1 MTPTRS
7 TIGSGSCRQ
16 RRRRSRRL
24 ITIGAKTVPDPSLTQ
39 MDIIAMGADAVRH
52 PLLGCVIANNGTPP
66 IEQARDYLRS
76 LRDATINNVTGR
88 SSDMSDNE
96 FRDWMLKLEAW
107 HKTNSVDMPTPNMPA
122 DHRLHRR

>member
-1 MTPTRS
+1 M
-7 TIGSGSCRQ
+7 
-16 RRRRSRRL
+16 
-24 ITIGAKTVPDPSLTQ
+24 PDPSLTQ